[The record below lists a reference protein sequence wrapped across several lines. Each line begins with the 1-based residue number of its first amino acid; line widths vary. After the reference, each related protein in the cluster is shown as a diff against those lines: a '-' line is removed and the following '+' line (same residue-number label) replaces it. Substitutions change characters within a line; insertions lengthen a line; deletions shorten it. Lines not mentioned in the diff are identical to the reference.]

1 MKGAKYVDDAG
12 SGKKIGAD
20 AGRVSRT
27 CLQRERPGAD
37 AAGRRRDPLEQ
48 QGDRGREISPG
59 RAGSAPPEEGKS
71 VMNGKSA
78 PSLQPPPPPPVRLAL
93 SVSEAARALSISPR
107 SFLRAFAR
115 GDLPG
120 GFLIGGRGLWSLEG
134 LTRLVRER
142 EAVGAPAKAEVT

>member
-1 MKGAKYVDDAG
+1 
-12 SGKKIGAD
+12 
-20 AGRVSRT
+20 
-27 CLQRERPGAD
+27 
-37 AAGRRRDPLEQ
+37 
-48 QGDRGREISPG
+48 
-59 RAGSAPPEEGKS
+59 
-71 VMNGKSA
+71 MNGKSA

-107 SFLRAFAR
+107 SFRRAVAR

-120 GFLIGGRGLWSLEG
+120 GFLIGGRRLWSLEG